1 MNKQA
6 LFHQSDSTLAF
17 PIDESTIKIRLKADK
32 NDNFDYVYI
41 KYGCKYDGDVGKH
54 KKLMKITFSD
64 TLYSYYEVTL
74 KLKDVRLSYYFE
86 IYENGQKYIFT
97 EEGIL
102 DNFDMEYAFYHLFQ
116 FPYINKNDITKQ
128 IPWTKSAVFYQ
139 IFVDRFY
146 SSQKENKTYINLKW
160 GDLPSPHS
168 FAGGD
173 LNGIKD
179 KLDYIKSLGINVIYL
194 TPIFKSDS
202 NHKYNIS
209 DYEIVDSQ
217 FRTNQDFEELVN
229 EIHSRNMKIVLD
241 AVFNHASN
249 DILFFKDAQLNKDKS
264 KYKDW
269 FIFKDSEYKEY
280 EKFAHVKGMAKWNTS
295 CKEVQEYLI
304 KIGTMWIKK
313 YHIDGWRLDVSDEVS
328 HDFWRS
334 FRKAIKEVN
343 PNVILIGENW
353 HDAHS
358 FLRGD
363 QFDSIMNYY
372 FTKCV
377 VDLLISNNHDANEVS
392 LRLQGLYLRN
402 IDPISN
408 MMLNLLDSHDT
419 HRFINLVH
427 GNKNKLLQ
435 ALAMLIYFP
444 GMPCIYYGTEIPL
457 EGGYD
462 PDSRRCFPWDR
473 INENKEYVKHF
484 KKILKLKK
492 YKRFDNGLFKTY
504 SLNNLLIMERTL
516 GKTTYRLIINSDNPQ
531 EYNSH
536 GVIIDTINYENNILN
551 GDGYIIEVIKND

>member
-217 FRTNQDFEELVN
+217 FGTNQDFEELVN
-229 EIHSRNMKIVLD
+229 EI
-241 AVFNHASN
+241 
-249 DILFFKDAQLNKDKS
+249 
-264 KYKDW
+264 
-269 FIFKDSEYKEY
+269 
-280 EKFAHVKGMAKWNTS
+280 HVKGMAKWNTS

-304 KIGTMWIKK
+304 KIGIMWIKK

-457 EGGYD
+457 DGGYD

-473 INENKEYVKHF
+473 INESKEYIKHF

-492 YKRFDNGLFKTY
+492 YKRFNNGLFKTY

-551 GDGYIIEVIKND
+551 GDGYIMEVIKND